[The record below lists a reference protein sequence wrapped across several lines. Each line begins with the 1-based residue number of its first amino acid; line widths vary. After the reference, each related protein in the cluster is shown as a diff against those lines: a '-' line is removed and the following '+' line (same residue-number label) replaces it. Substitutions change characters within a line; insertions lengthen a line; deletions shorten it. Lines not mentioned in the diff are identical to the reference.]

1 MSDRVEMTIASAD
14 LPPHIQFVAVRQEA
28 MKELLRIDVNG
39 AMTVGTGLSA
49 DEATQTAAKMLVDE
63 FTKAYNT
70 EIACLRAELSRLSAL
85 VAWQDIETAPRDGR
99 YVWLWNK
106 HADHPADAPQRFFWS
121 THYSVFGLGGCWTNG
136 LATMGD
142 KIDFD
147 FWCEF
152 LPAGFLD
159 PYAPAPPV
167 SQLKDTTNADK

>member
-1 MSDRVEMTIASAD
+1 MSDMVKRLKRNPERWAAMNMTAVMEGSPAQALFALEDAKADIATLA
-14 LPPHIQFVAVRQEA
+14 
-28 MKELLRIDVNG
+28 
-39 AMTVGTGLSA
+39 
-49 DEATQTAAKMLVDE
+49 
-63 FTKAYNT
+63 
-70 EIACLRAELSRLSAL
+70 AELSRLSAL
-85 VAWQDIETAPRDGR
+85 VAWQDIETAPKDGR

-159 PYAPAPPV
+159 PYAPSPPV